1 MIRAAKIAQAHTYI
15 TEKEDGYDHVL
26 TSGGTNLSGG
36 QRQRLFITR
45 AIAARPDILILD
57 DSSSALDYKTDAAL
71 RAALREELSDTTVIT
86 VAQRVSSVMS
96 CDLILVIDEGRI
108 IGAGDHDTLMQTC
121 SVYSE
126 ISNSQMG
133 GAILE

>member
-1 MIRAAKIAQAHTYI
+1 MDLFDFNNHEETAKPLAERMRANTLDDFIGQEHIVAK
-15 TEKEDGYDHVL
+15 GSL
-26 TSGGTNLSGG
+26 L
-36 QRQRLFITR
+36 RR
-45 AIAARPDILILD
+45 AIA
-57 DSSSALDYKTDAAL
+57 T
-71 RAALREELSDTTVIT
+71 ELADTTTVI

-108 IGAGDHDTLMQTC
+108 IGAGYHDTLMQTC